1 MSHLAIGTLLIAL
14 GLWGMFAWWD
24 CFGLVMRGL
33 VPLALLAVGLV
44 AILSSYYR
52 LGTGIGTEDES
63 EAAAHE
69 E

>member
-24 CFGLVMRGL
+24 CFGLVMRGF

-44 AILSSYYR
+44 AMLSSYYR
-52 LGTGIGTEDES
+52 LNPAEGTSENGEAKVHED
-63 EAAAHE
+63 
-69 E
+69 